1 MFPVTGRRV
10 GLLNRRLDILQE
22 LYNMLSDQLDNS
34 HSQKLEYFII
44 YLILI
49 EVVITVGW
57 QIILKDIFGFFQ
69 H

>member
-1 MFPVTGRRV
+1 
-10 GLLNRRLDILQE
+10 
-22 LYNMLSDQLDNS
+22 MLSDQLDNS
-34 HSQKLEYFII
+34 HSQKLEYIII

-57 QIILKDIFGFFQ
+57 QIILKDIFGYFQ